1 MHFFNQKVAMQA
13 LLMLHSVVWF
23 YTLQAPGD
31 GDKKDGKWS
40 FKEIH
45 FGLKHLCI

>member
-1 MHFFNQKVAMQA
+1 MI
-13 LLMLHSVVWF
+13 
-23 YTLQAPGD
+23 LQATGE
-31 GDKKDGKWS
+31 GDKEEGKKS